1 MGWRV
6 NTDLLALSVYTLR
19 SGEPEELVQGTSY
32 VKYAVNDLNQDGL
45 WELVVLRADEEGN
58 GIADYY
64 CWQEE
69 EFQLRTSARIT
80 STMAELSQQGRVK
93 SGVLQDGTPPC
104 SSRGWRSRP
113 GWSLTS

>member
-1 MGWRV
+1 M
-6 NTDLLALSVYTLR
+6 
-19 SGEPEELVQGTSY
+19 QGTSY

-80 STMAELSQQGRVK
+80 STMAELSPAGACEERCPAGRYAGPVRHGGG
-93 SGVLQDGTPPC
+93 GVGLDGH
-104 SSRGWRSRP
+104 
-113 GWSLTS
+113 